1 MKRVILLLTLLCVC
15 GVAEAQV
22 QFASGST
29 DKLRKTAIQEGKLLF
44 IDLYAPWCGPCRM
57 MDQQVFSQKE
67 VGDFFAQ
74 HFVAA
79 KYNVEQPIG
88 NQLMREH
95 GRGAIPLYLIF
106 STDGELLGRIE
117 GSSSAEKLL
126 ADLRRIIEASKK
138 ERR

>member
-1 MKRVILLLTLLCVC
+1 MKRLILLLTLLCVC

-22 QFASGST
+22 QFASSST

-79 KYNVEQPIG
+79 KYNVEQPTG

-138 ERR
+138 ESR

>member
-1 MKRVILLLTLLCVC
+1 MKRLILLLTLLCVC

-29 DKLRKTAIQEGKLLF
+29 AKLRKTAIQEGKLLF

-79 KYNVEQPIG
+79 KYNVEQPTG

-138 ERR
+138 ESR